1 MLKKV
6 LSLIILMTIM
16 LQGTALCEGEEI
28 NLSCKSAVLIEKKT
42 GKVLYEKNPDEP
54 LPPASITKIMTLL
67 LIMEDINEGKFTF
80 DDKVTASERAKSM
93 GGSTIFLDTGEVMT
107 VSDLVKGIAVASAND
122 ACVAMA
128 EFIEGSV
135 EAFVERMNKRAK
147 ELSMEST
154 VFRNTNGLPD
164 PEHKSTASDIA
175 KMSKALLSYPEI
187 LSYTTIWTD
196 SLRNGEFL
204 LANTN
209 KLIRFYDGATGLK
222 TGSTDEAGCCI
233 SASAKRDNLELIA
246 VVLGAPTSNDRF
258 SDARALLDY
267 GFSKVS
273 LFEDSNLEEI
283 KGKVKVVKGK
293 EEEVSLKMESGL
305 YYLKKRGNSVDEEI
319 ITEIPEQIEAPVI
332 KGQKIGKIY
341 VKTGGEIV
349 SESNLIAAQDVGKIG
364 FFKMYKNMLKY
375 LLRLK

>member
-80 DDKVTASERAKSM
+80 DDEVTASERAKSM

-128 EFIEGSV
+128 EFMEGSV

-175 KMSKALLSYPEI
+175 KMSKALLSHPEI

>member
-6 LSLIILMTIM
+6 LSLLILMTII
-16 LQGTALCEGEEI
+16 LSGTAVCNGDDL

-42 GKVLYEKNPDEP
+42 GKVLYEKNPQEI

-67 LIMEDINEGKFTF
+67 LIMEDIKAGKFTYE
-80 DDKVTASERAKSM
+80 DTVCASERAKSM
-93 GGSTIFLDTGEVMT
+93 GGSTIFLDTGEIMSVN
-107 VSDLVKGIAVASAND
+107 DLIKGIAVASGND

-128 EFIEGSV
+128 EFMEGSV
-135 EAFVERMNKRAK
+135 EAFVRRMNERAK
-147 ELSMEST
+147 ALSMENT
-154 VFRNTNGLPD
+154 VFKNTNGLPD

-175 KMSKALLSYPEI
+175 KMSRELLNHPEI
-187 LSYTTIWTD
+187 LNYTTIWTD

-258 SDARALLDY
+258 SDARTLLDY
-267 GFSKVS
+267 GFSSVS
-273 LFEDSNLEEI
+273 LFEDANLEEI
-283 KGKVKVVKGK
+283 KGRVKVVKG
-293 EEEVSLKMESGL
+293 ETEEVSLKMENEL
-305 YYLKKRGNSVDEEI
+305 YYLKKRGSSEQEEI
-319 ITEIPEQIEAPVI
+319 ITEIPEKIEAPVI
-332 KGQKIGKIY
+332 SGQKIGKIY
-341 VKTGGEIV
+341 VKSGNEIV
-349 SESNLIAAQDVGKIG
+349 SESNLIAAGDVGKIG
-364 FFKMYKNMLKY
+364 IFKLYKDMIKY

>member
-128 EFIEGSV
+128 EFMEGSV

-283 KGKVKVVKGK
+283 KGRVKVVKGK